1 MSNINLIMVC
11 KQMIWCV
18 WSIKWPESDS
28 TLNRMITRNGNKN
41 PPNQWKHSY
50 QPGGGGYFFWFIFRD
65 IYSFGSFLFSLSPS
79 KHDDKLMGNL
89 LVIICAIARAYRRLH
104 TTLEITISFTYLNVC
119 LCVCVCMLAIIM
131 CEWRRF
137 QWWLI
142 AMSFYHLPFSLTMP
156 PPTFSHTAQSM

>member
-89 LVIICAIARAYRRLH
+89 LVIICAIARAYLRLH
-104 TTLEITISFTYLNVC
+104 TTVEIIISSTYLNNLVC
-119 LCVCVCMLAIIM
+119 YRNVWMALSMMIDCNVI
-131 CEWRRF
+131 
-137 QWWLI
+137 
-142 AMSFYHLPFSLTMP
+142 LPLTV
-156 PPTFSHTAQSM
+156 HKQCHHQLSM